1 MKILKQFRIMNNYKK
16 LFLINILLFNI
27 SLNATTS
34 NINEIKFNHLFYK
47 FGKEFN
53 IPPSLLWSIAKTESD
68 FNIKAKNINKNGS
81 VDYGLMQI
89 NSIHEPKLN
98 ARNLSLDDLY
108 RPEVNIQIGCMILKH
123 CLDKYGF
130 DYKALNCYNGKVN
143 NNRYSSKVFKN
154 LKSFSQ
160 ARRVIK

>member
-1 MKILKQFRIMNNYKK
+1 MKILKQFRIINNYKK

-34 NINEIKFNHLFYK
+34 NINEIKLNQLFYK

-53 IPPSLLWSIAKTESD
+53 IPPLLLWSIAKTESG

-108 RPEVNIQIGCMILKH
+108 RPEVNIQIGAMILRH

-130 DYKALNCYNGKVN
+130 DYKALNCYNGKVSN
-143 NNRYSSKVFKN
+143 NLYSRKVFEN
-154 LKSFSQ
+154 LKNFSQ